1 MKLPVKFVVALA
13 GVAALAAASVVYV
26 VQAKANSPE
35 RRTADAAVSVDSS
48 APVVLGEPGRLLFR
62 NGAPGPGYGNVA
74 SVPVFEP
81 GAPRR
86 VSSLGCER
94 FYTAVDGGLC
104 LAKEPTPLPGAVAKF
119 VDSALGEVKRV
130 DVPGI
135 PNRAKL
141 SPGGRMGSWTTFV
154 TGDSYSTPGTF
165 STRTAIM
172 DRERNELSSNIE
184 GIPLRIGDTVHR
196 GEDVNYWGVTFA
208 ADERTFYATV
218 STGGRTYL
226 VEGDNEAWKARTLRE
241 NAECPSLSPDGTK
254 LAFKKRVADG
264 DVRPWREHVLDLTT
278 MRETP
283 LAEARSIDDQVVWLD
298 DDTIAYGLPRADGK
312 ESDIWSVP
320 ADGTG
325 APRLLV
331 PLASSP
337 SVTTARR

>member
-13 GVAALAAASVVYV
+13 GVVALAAASVVYV

-35 RRTADAAVSVDSS
+35 RQTADAAVAVDSS
-48 APVVLGEPGRLLFR
+48 QPVSLGEPGRLLFR

-81 GAPRR
+81 GSPRR
-86 VSSLGCER
+86 ISSLACER
-94 FYTAVDGGLC
+94 FYTSADGGLC
-104 LAKEPTPLPGAVAKF
+104 LAKEPTPMPGAVARF
-119 VDSALGEVKRV
+119 VDAALGEVKRV

-154 TGDSYSTPGTF
+154 TGDSYSKPGTF

-184 GIPLRIGDTVHR
+184 GIPLRIGDEQHR

-208 ADERTFYATV
+208 ADERTFFATV
-218 STGGRTYL
+218 ATGGRTFL
-226 VEGDNEAWKARTLRE
+226 VQGDNEAWKARTLRE

-264 DVRPWREHVLDLTT
+264 DARPWREHVLDLAT

-283 LAEARSIDDQVVWLD
+283 LAETRSVDDQVVWLD
-298 DDTIAYGLPRADGK
+298 KDTIAYSLPRGNGK

-325 APRLLV
+325 GARLLV

-337 SVTTARR
+337 SVTVGAR